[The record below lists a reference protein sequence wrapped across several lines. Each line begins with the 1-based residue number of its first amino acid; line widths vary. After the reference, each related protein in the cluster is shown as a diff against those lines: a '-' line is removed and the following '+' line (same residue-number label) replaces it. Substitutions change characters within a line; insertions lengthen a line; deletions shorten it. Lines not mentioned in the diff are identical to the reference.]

1 MHNFR
6 QPTTTIDFNSIQV
19 MDTRTEAPEIATSLS
34 TLSTFYDENT
44 ASSRRH
50 LRSTIENEGLKI
62 NEDFVAAAQGVIT
75 VLDSV
80 QQDLDQV
87 SSCCERMTSWV
98 LENKSSTA
106 GLLMETDR
114 LQKALEISQTRS
126 QLLGTFLSQYQLSPA
141 EAQALQAEAITPEFF
156 EALEHVRTIHANCK
170 SLLRTHHQRA
180 GLELLDSMASLQEGA
195 YERLCR
201 WVQSECRGLSDI
213 DSPEVDPLLQRAVA
227 SIKVRHVLFKYC
239 AEEVAAARQSALFQ
253 RFIKALTRGPRPIE
267 MHAPDPWRYA
277 SDMLAWVHTSLA
289 SEKEFLTGLLGE
301 DEVDE
306 NEKNDNDNEGG
317 GDKKTTST
325 DEALGGDDALIDSSS
340 QSITISQLLSIVFEG
355 ICRPLRVRIE
365 QIVISSPPPLLSFR
379 LAQLVAFYLH
389 TVDGMLGVASSLSDT
404 LRACHSMAMRS
415 FYENLKHGGDRLV
428 KYPPSPPSDLSLP
441 AQLAEGIALASD
453 LVESYESSLLTRTS
467 TGISTGLA
475 SGRKN
480 IEAEDPTDFD
490 AVLAAVLTPL
500 VAAVERSSDAL
511 NPKSAGRLDD
521 GSHMDPSDQ
530 HIYMINCLHELQ
542 RPLLGHACASGQMV
556 SLQQGV
562 QSQLETLAAGEV
574 QRLLSGSG
582 LAEVSE
588 RLKLYSKVNAAVAS
602 SSGEGNASSAAT
614 TGTPATD
621 PALSL
626 ARIGDVTRTFFGKLS
641 DPAALPEF
649 RKLQVPL
656 IKAEAVQRSL
666 TALADAYEEVFNA
679 LMAPES
685 GYSAAEVG
693 QVVKHTPAQ
702 VRTLLG
708 VA

>member
-1 MHNFR
+1 
-6 QPTTTIDFNSIQV
+6 

-50 LRSTIENEGLKI
+50 LRSTIENQGLQV
-62 NEDFVAAAQGVIT
+62 NEDFLAAAQGVIT
-75 VLDSV
+75 ALDSV

-87 SSCCERMTSWV
+87 AGCCEHMTSWV
-98 LENKSSTA
+98 LENKSSTS
-106 GLLMETDR
+106 GLLMETER

-141 EAQALQAEAITPEFF
+141 EASALQAEAITPEFF
-156 EALEHVRTIHANCK
+156 EALEHVRTIHTNCK
-170 SLLRTHHQRA
+170 SLLRTHHQKA

-227 SIKVRHVLFKYC
+227 SLKVRHVLLKYC
-239 AEEVAAARQSALFQ
+239 AEEVVAARQSALFQ
-253 RFIKALTRGPRPIE
+253 RFIKALTRGARPIE

-289 SEKEFLTGLLGE
+289 SEREFLTGLLGE
-301 DEVDE
+301 EIAEQEVARE
-306 NEKNDNDNEGG
+306 EKP
-317 GDKKTTST
+317 GDGAVGNQPSLQL
-325 DEALGGDDALIDSSS
+325 DGVDSST
-340 QSITISQLLSIVFEG
+340 QSTITISQLLSIVFEG

-365 QIVISSPPPLLSFR
+365 QVIISSPPPLLSFR

-389 TVDGMLGVASSLSDT
+389 TVDSMLGVTSPLSDT

-415 FYENLKHGGDRLV
+415 FHEHLKHRGDRLV
-428 KYPPSPPSDLSLP
+428 RYPPPPTSDLSLP
-441 AQLAEGIALASD
+441 SQLAEGIALASD
-453 LVESYESSLLTRTS
+453 LVDSYETSLLTRTTTGS
-467 TGISTGLA
+467 TGVPG
-475 SGRKN
+475 GKN
-480 IEAEDPTDFD
+480 VDAEDPTDFD
-490 AVLAAVLTPL
+490 AVLASVLTPL
-500 VAAVERSSDAL
+500 VTAVERSSDAL
-511 NPKSAGRLDD
+511 NPNSAGRLDD

-542 RPLLGHACASGQMV
+542 RPLLGHACASKQITA
-556 SLQQGV
+556 LQQAV
-562 QSQLETLAAGEV
+562 QGQVETLAAGEV
-574 QRLLSGSG
+574 QRILHGCG

-588 RLKLYSKVNAAVAS
+588 RLKLYTKVNAAVNDVS
-602 SSGEGNASSAAT
+602 
-614 TGTPATD
+614 GTPAAD

-626 ARIGDVTRTFFGKLS
+626 ARIGDATRTFFGNLS

-656 IKAEAVQRSL
+656 IKTEAVQRSL
-666 TALADAYEEVFNA
+666 TALADSYEEVYNV

-685 GYSAAEVG
+685 GYSTAEVG

>member
-1 MHNFR
+1 
-6 QPTTTIDFNSIQV
+6 
-19 MDTRTEAPEIATSLS
+19 
-34 TLSTFYDENT
+34 
-44 ASSRRH
+44 
-50 LRSTIENEGLKI
+50 
-62 NEDFVAAAQGVIT
+62 
-75 VLDSV
+75 
-80 QQDLDQV
+80 
-87 SSCCERMTSWV
+87 
-98 LENKSSTA
+98 
-106 GLLMETDR
+106 METDR

-156 EALEHVRTIHANCK
+156 EALDHVRTIHTNCK

-227 SIKVRHVLFKYC
+227 SLKARHVLFKYC

-253 RFIKALTRGPRPIE
+253 RFIKALTRGARPIE

-289 SEKEFLTGLLGE
+289 SEREFLTGLLGE
-301 DEVDE
+301 DDAADE
-306 NEKNDNDNEGG
+306 RESENNYSNNDGSLV
-317 GDKKTTST
+317 TS
-325 DEALGGDDALIDSSS
+325 GVDSST
-340 QSITISQLLSIVFEG
+340 QSTITISQLLSIVFEG

-365 QIVISSPPPLLSFR
+365 QVIISSPPPLLSFR

-389 TVDGMLGVASSLSDT
+389 TVDGMLGVASPLSDT

-415 FYENLKHGGDRLV
+415 FHEHLKHGGDRLV
-428 KYPPSPPSDLSLP
+428 RYPPPPPSDLSLP

-453 LVESYESSLLTRTS
+453 LVESYESSLITRTGTS
-467 TGISTGLA
+467 NVDSSKGD
-475 SGRKN
+475 GRN
-480 IEAEDPTDFD
+480 VEAEDPTDFD
-490 AVLAAVLTPL
+490 AVLASVLTPL
-500 VAAVERSSDAL
+500 VASIERSSDAL
-511 NPKSAGRLDD
+511 NPNSAGRLDD

-542 RPLLGHACASGQMV
+542 RPLLGHACASTQIL
-556 SLQQGV
+556 SLQDAVQGQV
-562 QSQLETLAAGEV
+562 ETLAAGEV
-574 QRLLSGSG
+574 QRILTGCG

-588 RLKLYSKVNAAVAS
+588 RLKLYSKINAV
-602 SSGEGNASSAAT
+602 EGNAAAASS
-614 TGTPATD
+614 GTPASD

-626 ARIGDVTRTFFGKLS
+626 ARIGEATRTFFGKLS

-656 IKAEAVQRSL
+656 IKTEAVQRSL
-666 TALADAYEEVFNA
+666 TALADAYEEVYVA

-685 GYSAAEVG
+685 GYPAADVG

>member
-1 MHNFR
+1 
-6 QPTTTIDFNSIQV
+6 
-19 MDTRTEAPEIATSLS
+19 
-34 TLSTFYDENT
+34 
-44 ASSRRH
+44 
-50 LRSTIENEGLKI
+50 
-62 NEDFVAAAQGVIT
+62 
-75 VLDSV
+75 
-80 QQDLDQV
+80 
-87 SSCCERMTSWV
+87 
-98 LENKSSTA
+98 
-106 GLLMETDR
+106 METDR

-141 EAQALQAEAITPEFF
+141 EAQALQAEAIAPEFF
-156 EALEHVRTIHANCK
+156 EALDHVRTIHSNCK

-227 SIKVRHVLFKYC
+227 SLKVRHVLFKYC

-253 RFIKALTRGPRPIE
+253 RFIKALTRGARPIE

-301 DEVDE
+301 DELDE
-306 NEKNDNDNEGG
+306 NEKRDDNDDGG
-317 GDKKTTST
+317 SDKKNNNN
-325 DEALGGDDALIDSSS
+325 EALGGDGSMMDSSS
-340 QSITISQLLSIVFEG
+340 QSITISKLLSIVFEG

-365 QIVISSPPPLLSFR
+365 QVIISSPPPLLSFR

-389 TVDGMLGVASSLSDT
+389 TVDGMLGVASPLSDT

-428 KYPPSPPSDLSLP
+428 RYPPSPPFDLSLP

-453 LVESYESSLLTRTS
+453 LVESYESSLLTISTS
-467 TGISTGLA
+467 TGTNSSTEIALE
-475 SGRKN
+475 RKN

-530 HIYMINCLHELQ
+530 HIYMINCFHELQ
-542 RPLLGHACASGQMV
+542 RPLLGHPCASRQMV

-562 QSQLETLAAGEV
+562 QTQVETLAAGEV
-574 QRLLSGSG
+574 QRILNGSG

-588 RLKLYSKVNAAVAS
+588 RLKLYSKVNAAIAS
-602 SSGEGNASSAAT
+602 SSGEENAAASAAAR
-614 TGTPATD
+614 GTPATD

-626 ARIGDVTRTFFGKLS
+626 NRVGDATRTFFGTLS

-685 GYSAAEVG
+685 GYTVAEVG

>member
-1 MHNFR
+1 MAAPALAPGLQR
-6 QPTTTIDFNSIQV
+6 KLRKV
-19 MDTRTEAPEIATSLS
+19 LDTRTEAPEIATSLS

-44 ASSRRH
+44 ASFRRH
-50 LRSTIENEGLKI
+50 LRSTIENEGLKV

-75 VLDSV
+75 ALDSV

-87 SSCCERMTSWV
+87 AGCCERMTSWV

-141 EAQALQAEAITPEFF
+141 EAQALQAEEITPEFF
-156 EALEHVRTIHANCK
+156 EALDHVRTIHTNCR

-227 SIKVRHVLFKYC
+227 SLRKG
-239 AEEVAAARQSALFQ
+239 S
-253 RFIKALTRGPRPIE
+253 
-267 MHAPDPWRYA
+267 
-277 SDMLAWVHTSLA
+277 
-289 SEKEFLTGLLGE
+289 FLSGLLGE
-301 DEVDE
+301 DELDEDE
-306 NEKNDNDNEGG
+306 NEA
-317 GDKKTTST
+317 GDIGKIDTKSSSNNN
-325 DEALGGDDALIDSSS
+325 DALSGDGIMMDSIS
-340 QSITISQLLSIVFEG
+340 QTITISQLLSIVFEG

-365 QIVISSPPPLLSFR
+365 QVIISSPPPLLSFR

-389 TVDGMLGVASSLSDT
+389 TVDGMLGVASPLSDT

-415 FYENLKHGGDRLV
+415 FYEHLKHGGDRLV
-428 KYPPSPPSDLSLP
+428 RYPPPPPSDLSLP

-467 TGISTGLA
+467 TGLDGISSKNNSSTGIA

-490 AVLAAVLTPL
+490 AVLSAVLTPL

-542 RPLLGHACASGQMV
+542 RPLLGHACASRQMV
-556 SLQQGV
+556 SLQQEV
-562 QSQLETLAAGEV
+562 QTQVETLAAGEV
-574 QRLLSGSG
+574 QRILAGCG
-582 LAEVSE
+582 LAEISD
-588 RLKLYSKVNAAVAS
+588 RLKLYSKVNAAIAS
-602 SSGEGNASSAAT
+602 SSQEGNVGSAAP
-614 TGTPATD
+614 GGIPATD

-626 ARIGDVTRTFFGKLS
+626 TRIGEATRTFFGKLS

-666 TALADAYEEVFNA
+666 TALADAYEEVFDA
-679 LMAPES
+679 FMAPDS
-685 GYSAAEVG
+685 GYPAADVG
-693 QVVKHTPAQ
+693 NVVKHTPAQ

>member
-1 MHNFR
+1 MAAPALAPGLQR
-6 QPTTTIDFNSIQV
+6 KLRKV
-19 MDTRTEAPEIATSLS
+19 LDTRTEAPEIATSLS

-44 ASSRRH
+44 ASFRRH
-50 LRSTIENEGLKI
+50 LRSTIENEGLKV

-75 VLDSV
+75 ALDSV

-87 SSCCERMTSWV
+87 AGCCERMTSWV

-141 EAQALQAEAITPEFF
+141 EAQALQAEEITPEFF
-156 EALEHVRTIHANCK
+156 EALDHVRTIHTNCR

-227 SIKVRHVLFKYC
+227 SLR
-239 AEEVAAARQSALFQ
+239 RQKGS
-253 RFIKALTRGPRPIE
+253 
-267 MHAPDPWRYA
+267 
-277 SDMLAWVHTSLA
+277 
-289 SEKEFLTGLLGE
+289 FLSGLLGE
-301 DEVDE
+301 DELDEDE
-306 NEKNDNDNEGG
+306 NEA
-317 GDKKTTST
+317 GDIGKIDTKSSSNNN
-325 DEALGGDDALIDSSS
+325 DALSGDGIMMDSIS
-340 QSITISQLLSIVFEG
+340 QTITISQLLSIVFEG

-365 QIVISSPPPLLSFR
+365 QVIISSPPPLLSFR

-389 TVDGMLGVASSLSDT
+389 TVDGMLGVASPLSDT

-415 FYENLKHGGDRLV
+415 FYEHLKHGGDRLV
-428 KYPPSPPSDLSLP
+428 RYPPPPPSDLSLP

-467 TGISTGLA
+467 TGLDGISSKNNSSTGIA

-490 AVLAAVLTPL
+490 AVLSAVLTPL

-542 RPLLGHACASGQMV
+542 RPLLGHACASRQMV
-556 SLQQGV
+556 SLQQEV
-562 QSQLETLAAGEV
+562 QTQVETLAAGEV
-574 QRLLSGSG
+574 QRILAGCG
-582 LAEVSE
+582 LAEISD
-588 RLKLYSKVNAAVAS
+588 RLKLYSKVNAAIAS
-602 SSGEGNASSAAT
+602 SSQEGNVGSAAP
-614 TGTPATD
+614 GGIPATD

-626 ARIGDVTRTFFGKLS
+626 TRIGEATRTFFGKLS

-666 TALADAYEEVFNA
+666 TALADAYEEVFDA
-679 LMAPES
+679 FMAPDS
-685 GYSAAEVG
+685 GYPAADVG
-693 QVVKHTPAQ
+693 NVVKHTPAQ

>member
-1 MHNFR
+1 MN
-6 QPTTTIDFNSIQV
+6 FNSFQV
-19 MDTRTEAPEIATSLS
+19 LDTRTEAPEIATSLS

-44 ASSRRH
+44 ASFRRH
-50 LRSTIENEGLKI
+50 LRSTIENEGLKV

-75 VLDSV
+75 ALDSV

-87 SSCCERMTSWV
+87 AGCCERMTSWV

-141 EAQALQAEAITPEFF
+141 EAQALQAEEITPEFF
-156 EALEHVRTIHANCK
+156 EALDHVRTIHTNCR

-227 SIKVRHVLFKYC
+227 SLRVRHVLFKYC

-253 RFIKALTRGPRPIE
+253 GFIKALTRGPRPIE

-277 SDMLAWVHTSLA
+277 SDMMAWVHTSLA
-289 SEKEFLTGLLGE
+289 SEREFLSGLLGE
-301 DEVDE
+301 DELDEDE
-306 NEKNDNDNEGG
+306 NEA
-317 GDKKTTST
+317 GDIGKIDTKSSSNNN
-325 DEALGGDDALIDSSS
+325 DALSGDGIMMDSIS
-340 QSITISQLLSIVFEG
+340 QTITISQLLSIVFEG

-365 QIVISSPPPLLSFR
+365 QVIISSPPPLLSFR

-389 TVDGMLGVASSLSDT
+389 TVDGMLGVASPLSDT

-415 FYENLKHGGDRLV
+415 FYEHLKHGGDRLV
-428 KYPPSPPSDLSLP
+428 RYPPPPPSDLSLP

-467 TGISTGLA
+467 TGLDGISSKNNSSTGIA

-490 AVLAAVLTPL
+490 AVLSAVLTPL

-542 RPLLGHACASGQMV
+542 RPLLGHACASRQMV
-556 SLQQGV
+556 SLQQEV
-562 QSQLETLAAGEV
+562 QTQVETLAAGEV
-574 QRLLSGSG
+574 QRILAGCG
-582 LAEVSE
+582 LAEISD
-588 RLKLYSKVNAAVAS
+588 RLKLYSKVNAAIAS
-602 SSGEGNASSAAT
+602 SSQEGNVGSAAP
-614 TGTPATD
+614 GGIPATD

-626 ARIGDVTRTFFGKLS
+626 TRIGEATRTFFGKLS

-666 TALADAYEEVFNA
+666 TALADAYEEVFDA
-679 LMAPES
+679 FMAPDS
-685 GYSAAEVG
+685 GYPAADVG
-693 QVVKHTPAQ
+693 NVVKHTPAQ